1 MARRP
6 EPKEKEAVAFAALA
20 RAYAARRILVYTD
33 PKVIGR
39 PGSPAYSVIDVYAP
53 PMVMFGASITLLTAF
68 GLVEWIVGMLGAIL
82 IWSFVQPP
90 IVRWR
95 AKRRARAIAFAN
107 PDGLKRCWALGGFAL
122 VLKDWP
128 ERHCVAPTGDWRAF
142 ATDYL
147 VDPIDRDPS
156 QA

>member
-107 PDGLKRCWALGGFAL
+107 PDGSIVAVVLNRTDAAVPFAL
-122 VLKDWP
+122 N
-128 ERHCVAPTGDWRAF
+128 AGGDTLACSVPGHAIQTYVG
-142 ATDYL
+142 AT
-147 VDPIDRDPS
+147 R
-156 QA
+156 